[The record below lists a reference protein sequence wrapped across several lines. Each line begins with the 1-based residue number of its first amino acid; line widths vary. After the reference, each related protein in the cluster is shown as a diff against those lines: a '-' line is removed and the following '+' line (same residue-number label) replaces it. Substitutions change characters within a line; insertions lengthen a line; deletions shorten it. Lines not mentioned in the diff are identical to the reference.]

1 MSRGRVIETHRL
13 NIGDFKT
20 SKEGNVTTATI
31 NFEVFNS
38 YVPMVTIVV
47 SYVSD
52 DGEVVADSKSLNVE
66 FVLKN
71 EV

>member
-13 NIGDFKT
+13 NIEDFKA

-38 YVPMVTIVV
+38 YVPMVTIIV

-66 FVLKN
+66 IVLKN